1 MSETPGNEQNVEAT
15 PVEETSLEEGPVE
28 AEAAEATGHPAVD
41 AVLSSLERLDD
52 LPVGEHPPI
61 FEEAHEALRSALA
74 QARDGAPGDQ
84 PHKH

>member
-1 MSETPGNEQNVEAT
+1 MSETPEDEQTAEA
-15 PVEETSLEEGPVE
+15 
-28 AEAAEATGHPAVD
+28 AAAEATGHPAVD
-41 AVLSSLERLDD
+41 AVLASLERLEE

-74 QARDGAPGDQ
+74 QARDGAPSE